1 MEVAKKYTPT
11 NLGEVVFPNQTVKT
25 RIKAYASNSL
35 SGDLMLWGPNGTS
48 KTTVANLLP
57 YLIGGENPYIERD
70 PDSLLKEVDLKAYLS
85 QASHN
90 ASLFNTSPIVFL
102 LFHEFDDAKGTMS
115 KLWKALDEVNEP
127 NRQAMLIV
135 TTNNPMQIHQ
145 SLLARF
151 DDVEFPKVKVMN
163 FLRRAQH
170 ILQQEGVDL
179 PDQQVIAILKTV
191 ESYGNL
197 RKYCKKLDEIIYLHS
212 HNLPIPSPCTPTTN
226 PRLSVVSSK

>member
-102 LFHEFDDAKGTMS
+102 VFHEFDDAKGTMS

-151 DDVEFPKVKVMN
+151 DDIEFPKVKVMN

-212 HNLPIPSPCTPTTN
+212 HNLPIPTPYTPTTH
-226 PRLSVVSSK
+226 PSISTV

>member
-90 ASLFNTSPIVFL
+90 ACLFNTSPIVFL
-102 LFHEFDDAKGTMS
+102 VFHEFDDAKGTMS

-151 DDVEFPKVKVMN
+151 DDIEFPKVKVMN

-226 PRLSVVSSK
+226 PSLSIVSSK

>member
-1 MEVAKKYTPT
+1 MESAKKYAPT
-11 NLGEVVFPNQTVKT
+11 NLCEVVFPNQTVKT
-25 RIKAYASNSL
+25 RITAYASSSL

-57 YLIGGENPYIERD
+57 YLIGGENPYIESD
-70 PDSLLKEVDLKAYLS
+70 PDSLLKQLDLKAYLS

-102 LFHEFDDAKGTMS
+102 VFHEFDDAKGTMS

-127 NRQAMLIV
+127 DRRAMLIV

-145 SLLARF
+145 SLVARL
-151 DDVEFPKVKVMN
+151 DSVEFPKVKAMD
-163 FLRRAQH
+163 FLPRAQF
-170 ILQQEGVDL
+170 ILEQEGVNL
-179 PDQQVIAILKTV
+179 PNQQVIAILKTV

-197 RKYCKKLDEIIYLHS
+197 RKYCKKLDDIIYLHNN
-212 HNLPIPSPCTPTTN
+212 HLPIPNLSTPAAN
-226 PRLSVVSSK
+226 VSLSVVSTK